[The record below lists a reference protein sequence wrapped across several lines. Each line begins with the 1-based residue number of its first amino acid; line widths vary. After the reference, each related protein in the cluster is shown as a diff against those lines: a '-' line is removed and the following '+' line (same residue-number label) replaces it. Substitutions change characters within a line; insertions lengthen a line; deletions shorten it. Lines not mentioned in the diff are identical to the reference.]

1 MGESSGIIIYNYTY
15 VSRVNLLID
24 ILKEYKDITFDL
36 IVSKDDV
43 ETI

>member
-36 IVSKDDV
+36 IISKDDV